1 MRPVL
6 LAATLLIATTLGA
19 CADPITTGPLEPA
32 TAEAAGSHLRPA
44 ALAPQ
49 GAGGPASQNRIY
61 AAVRA
66 ATARYHDIDR
76 ALADGYS
83 LASECVVT
91 PSGGM
96 GYHYVRGDL
105 MDGVLEPTRP
115 EALLYE
121 PQQNGRLRL
130 VAVEWIIVAA
140 LWDGEGIPML
150 GSQPFDDHTAPGS
163 GGPPFPHYQLHAWLW
178 KHNPAGMHTQFNP
191 NVNCDHAFAH

>member
-6 LAATLLIATTLGA
+6 LATPLLFAMTLGA

-32 TAEAAGSHLRPA
+32 TADAVGSHAMPA
-44 ALAPQ
+44 ALGPQ
-49 GAGGPASQNRIY
+49 GAGGPAAQNRIY

-66 ATARYHDIDR
+66 ATARYHQIDR
-76 ALADGYS
+76 ALEDGYS
-83 LASECVVT
+83 LGSACVES

-121 PQQNGRLRL
+121 PQRNGTLRL

-140 LWDGEGIPML
+140 LWAGDGIPML

-191 NVNCDHAFAH
+191 NVTCDHAFTH

>member
-1 MRPVL
+1 V
-6 LAATLLIATTLGA
+6 
-19 CADPITTGPLEPA
+19 
-32 TAEAAGSHLRPA
+32 S
-44 ALAPQ
+44 
-49 GAGGPASQNRIY
+49 
-61 AAVRA
+61 
-66 ATARYHDIDR
+66 
-76 ALADGYS
+76 
-83 LASECVVT
+83 

-121 PQQNGRLRL
+121 PQRNGTLRL

-140 LWDGEGIPML
+140 LWAGDGIPML

-191 NVNCDHAFAH
+191 NVTCDHAFTH

>member
-6 LAATLLIATTLGA
+6 LATPLLFAMTLGA

-32 TAEAAGSHLRPA
+32 TADAVGSHAMPA
-44 ALAPQ
+44 ALGPQ
-49 GAGGPASQNRIY
+49 GAGGPAAQNRIY

-66 ATARYHDIDR
+66 ATARYHQIDR
-76 ALADGYS
+76 ALEDGYS
-83 LASECVVT
+83 LGSACVES

-121 PQQNGRLRL
+121 PQRNGTLRL

-140 LWDGEGIPML
+140 LWAGDGIPML

-163 GGPPFPHYQLHAWLW
+163 SGPPFPHYQLHAWLW

-191 NVNCDHAFAH
+191 NVNCDYAFAP